1 MSSSAVNGFLTVSCL
16 HNLLDKCPLQIC
28 MNPHVFVGTVLQ
40 QIEQIELFMS
50 CICPATNHG
59 RGNLSEH
66 GSHWENGNIGRHY
79 L

>member
-16 HNLLDKCPLQIC
+16 YNLLDKCSLQIC

-50 CICPATNHG
+50 CICLATNHG

-66 GSHWENGNIGRHY
+66 GSRWENINIGRHY

>member
-40 QIEQIELFMS
+40 QIEQIELFKS

>member
-16 HNLLDKCPLQIC
+16 YNLLDKCPLQIC

-50 CICPATNHG
+50 CICPATNHR